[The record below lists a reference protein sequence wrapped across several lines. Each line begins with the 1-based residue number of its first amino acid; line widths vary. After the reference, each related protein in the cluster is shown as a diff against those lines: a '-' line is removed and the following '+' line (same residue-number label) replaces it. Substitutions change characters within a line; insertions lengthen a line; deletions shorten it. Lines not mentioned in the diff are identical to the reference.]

1 MGRRWERHARWRH
14 CMHLAGSMLLVVAG
28 RTMGDCGDRARR
40 GERAGWAGKTRRRE
54 GRVVRSRWR
63 TVTLRGCASLLALWL
78 NAAPALGEDGS
89 QGLEAARRALLA
101 GHWAQ
106 AGAILERLRGSVE
119 ADPLEVSF
127 LTGML
132 ATAQGRDEQAIEAF
146 RRILD
151 QRPDLV
157 RVRLELAR
165 ALFRAGEDGAARHHF
180 ERTLGARL
188 PEAVEDNVRR
198 YLEQI
203 RRRRM
208 WSLDLGFGILPDSNI
223 NTGSNQQYVT
233 IAGLPFTLSS
243 EAREQSG
250 VGLLVSV
257 AGTRSVHMGTDWR
270 LRGFGSLLR
279 RDYADSRFDDMI
291 LRAGLGP
298 RRVWGMG
305 EMGIAPFVSE
315 RRFGNDVF
323 NRSTGVRADGSGQL
337 SARWLGEGALEWQRF
352 EHSQQ
357 SARDG
362 DVIWGFAGLRRLWDP
377 VSSVLL
383 GIDYYRDDARE
394 AVYRQEATGWTAGHF
409 RDWRVGLSTAAT
421 VRVAFTQ
428 FEGLQPLFAEYRN
441 DRLVTWSLVLTKR
454 DWDIQGFSPSLSVTR
469 HDNASSIDLYSFQR
483 WQVLVALNGRL

>member
-1 MGRRWERHARWRH
+1 MK
-14 CMHLAGSMLLVVAG
+14 SFS
-28 RTMGDCGDRARR
+28 RTA
-40 GERAGWAGKTRRRE
+40 
-54 GRVVRSRWR
+54 
-63 TVTLRGCASLLALWL
+63 TLRGCACLLVLCL
-78 NAAPALGEDGS
+78 TAARALGEDGS
-89 QGLEAARRALLA
+89 EALETARRALLA

-106 AGAILERLRGSVE
+106 ADAILGRLRGSVE
-119 ADPLEVSF
+119 ADPLEVLF

-132 ATAQGRDEQAIEAF
+132 AAAQGRDAQAIEAF
-146 RRILD
+146 RRLLD

-165 ALFRAGEDGAARHHF
+165 ALFRAGEDGPARHHF
-180 ERTLGARL
+180 ERALGARL

-208 WSLDLGFGILPDSNI
+208 WSLDVGVGILPDSNI
-223 NTGSNQQYVT
+223 NTGSNQQVVT
-233 IAGLPFTLSS
+233 IAGLPFALSS

-250 VGLLVSV
+250 VGMLVSL
-257 AGTRSVHMGTDWR
+257 AGTRAVNMGLNWR

-291 LRAGLGP
+291 LRAGVGP
-298 RRVWGMG
+298 RRVWGKG

-323 NRSTGVRADGSGQL
+323 NRASGLRADGGWQL
-337 SARWLGEGALEWQRF
+337 GARWLAEGALEWQQF
-352 EHSQQ
+352 EHPQQ
-357 SARDG
+357 PGRDG
-362 DVIWGFAGLRRLWDP
+362 GVLWGFAGLRRLWDP

-383 GIDYYRDDARE
+383 GIDCYRDDARE

-409 RDWRVGLSTAAT
+409 RDWRGGVSTAAT

-428 FEGLQPLFAEYRN
+428 FEGLQPLFGEYRN
-441 DRLVTWSLVLTKR
+441 DRLVTWSVVLTKR
-454 DWDIQGFSPSLSVTR
+454 DWDFLGFSPSLSVTR
-469 HDNASSIDLYSFQR
+469 HENDSSIDLYAFQR
-483 WQVLVALNGRL
+483 WQVLVALHGRL